1 LQPDRRS
8 FFVRLLGL
16 AAIPVAAKVAAA
28 LPAEA
33 PRALGGPETSLID
46 QTDATALARA
56 WMKGL
61 FRIEPYVPREIV
73 YGHYPPFDYFFFRV
87 DRGDWSYVG
96 GDETIA
102 VRKSDG
108 RVSNC
113 GMIGE

>member
-1 LQPDRRS
+1 MIRPPKLQPDRRS

-33 PRALGGPETSLID
+33 LRALGGPETSLID

-56 WMKGL
+56 W
-61 FRIEPYVPREIV
+61 
-73 YGHYPPFDYFFFRV
+73 
-87 DRGDWSYVG
+87 RGDWSYVG